1 MCIFETHPSGNLR
14 SGHIR
19 RGTGQRVRYLF
30 VMCIAIRRGL
40 ASVIVI
46 ASVHT
51 LIMNRTIRISR
62 SFIRRMGFVDEEVIV
77 DCFERIKSPRKG
89 VILITGGYAQLE
101 SD

>member
-1 MCIFETHPSGNLR
+1 MAICEGGTLDE
-14 SGHIR
+14 
-19 RGTGQRVRYLF
+19 TGQRVRYLF

-51 LIMNRTIRISR
+51 LIMNRTIRIFPFVHSSNGFRGRRGNRRLLRTNKKESR
-62 SFIRRMGFVDEEVIV
+62 
-77 DCFERIKSPRKG
+77 RKG